1 MALSDDVK
9 KVLDDLQVEK
19 RLHEASEAIDRHAG
33 TAVQS
38 LGGYVAAREDKL
50 AALIDRTA
58 GQVDERTEG
67 RWTEQIDKVRAGL
80 HTGVT
85 KLAEKKPGDE
95 VATTEPTEPTEPPVP
110 TED

>member
-9 KVLDDLQVEK
+9 KVLDDLQVDK
-19 RLHEASEAIDRHAG
+19 RLQEASEAIERHAG

-38 LGGYVAAREDKL
+38 LGSYVAAREDKL
-50 AALIDRTA
+50 GELIERTA

-85 KLAEKKPGDE
+85 KLAEKKPGE
-95 VATTEPTEPTEPPVP
+95 AVATTEPPEPPEPTEPTE
-110 TED
+110 